1 MSSPTDPTREELRAR
16 GQAAGRALAG
26 PAFDALVEQVRGEF
40 DADLADLLVE
50 TFFGRVMAR
59 PALDL
64 PTRQLVTVAAL
75 ATLGSPPQLAWHIDA
90 ALNVG
95 VTKEALREALI
106 MVVPYSGWS
115 FGLNGLRVFR
125 EVVQAREPGVPPTL
139 GETAAAPDGADRATL
154 RERGRANALKVNAAF
169 PKVEAGL
176 NEIDPDIAPL
186 LLESA
191 YGQVY
196 GRPGLEL
203 RRREFVSVAL
213 LTVAEQPAQL
223 KYHITGALN
232 AGGTPDEIKEVII
245 QMGLL
250 RGWPTTLNGLTAWKE
265 VMDRRNGAGK

>member
-1 MSSPTDPTREELRAR
+1 MSSPIDPTREELRAR

-26 PAFDALVEQVRGEF
+26 PAFDALVEQVRSEF

-95 VTKEALREALI
+95 VTKEALRE
-106 MVVPYSGWS
+106 
-115 FGLNGLRVFR
+115 
-125 EVVQAREPGVPPTL
+125 
-139 GETAAAPDGADRATL
+139 
-154 RERGRANALKVNAAF
+154 RGRANALKVNAAF

-176 NEIDPDIAPL
+176 NEIDPDMAPL

-265 VMDRRNGAGK
+265 VMDRRNGAG